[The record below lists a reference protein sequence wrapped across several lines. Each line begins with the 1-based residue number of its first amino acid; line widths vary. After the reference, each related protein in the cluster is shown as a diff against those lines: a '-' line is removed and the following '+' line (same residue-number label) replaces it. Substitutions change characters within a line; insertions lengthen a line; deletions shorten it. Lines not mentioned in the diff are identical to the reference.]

1 MAKLKKEH
9 LMSQMKGAVRCK
21 ALTMEQLAAQ
31 ETHGKREDRLSQL
44 RVVRDSD
51 PLVYGSLD
59 LRDAYDAH
67 MVGVKQN
74 AGSKRPVLHFI
85 VRFPPELLSGPVAG
99 RFKGSQKERQEMMLA
114 QAIRFIQDTH
124 GGSAVFAGR
133 LDTDETGE
141 TIADVF
147 AAPRYE
153 KRTKRT
159 RPDEKGP
166 IWASSTRF
174 GKELAEKHQ
183 HEIRRRHPDAKPG
196 LLTAPRMVGIALQSE
211 FANWFELIN
220 GFRLAPKAEKEGR
233 APDRLEK
240 EAHDR
245 LAEREAALDAQAAAL
260 RAEKSRLSALA
271 AELTE
276 ARRQASGLLSELWQ
290 RVDLTWDMKRDLRTG
305 LRDLVAAL
313 QPKKK
318 LSPHERIVAEIESSS
333 GSAPDKSRKALD
345 EPGLGL

>member
-1 MAKLKKEH
+1 
-9 LMSQMKGAVRCK
+9 MKAAVRCK

-31 ETHGKREDRLSQL
+31 EKHGKREDRLSQL

-59 LRDAYDAH
+59 LRDAYDCH
-67 MVGVKQN
+67 MEGVKQN

-99 RFKGSQKERQEMMLA
+99 RFKGSQKDRQKMMLS
-114 QAIRFIQDTH
+114 QAVRFIEDTH

-159 RPDEKGP
+159 RPDQKGP

-183 HEIRRRHPDAKPG
+183 DEIRRRHPDAKPG
-196 LLTAPRMVGIALQSE
+196 LLTSPRMVGIALQSE
-211 FANWFELIN
+211 FADWFEMTN
-220 GFRLAPKAEKEGR
+220 GLRLAPKAEKEGR
-233 APDRLEK
+233 SPDRLEK
-240 EAHDR
+240 EAYD
-245 LAEREAALDAQAAAL
+245 LIAEREAALDAQAAAL
-260 RAEKSRLSALA
+260 QTERRRVSALA
-271 AELTE
+271 TELDE
-276 ARRQASGLLSELWQ
+276 VRRFASGLLSEL
-290 RVDLTWDMKRDLRTG
+290 RKRADLAWDFKRDLRTG
-305 LRDLVAAL
+305 LKELIGAL

-318 LSPHERIVAEIESSS
+318 LSEHERIVADIEARS
-333 GSAPDKSRKALD
+333 GSAPDKPGQALD
-345 EPGLGL
+345 EPGPGFWGSF

>member
-1 MAKLKKEH
+1 MGKLKKEY

-31 ETHGKREDRLSQL
+31 EKHGKREDRLSQL

-51 PLVYGSLD
+51 PLVFGSLD

-67 MVGVKQN
+67 MEGVKQN
-74 AGSKRPVLHFI
+74 SAAKRPVLHFI

-147 AAPRYE
+147 AVPRYE

-159 RPDEKGP
+159 GPDQKGA
-166 IWASSTRF
+166 IWASATKF

-183 HEIRRRHPDAKPG
+183 AECRRRHPDAKPG

-211 FANWFELIN
+211 FADWFEMTN
-220 GFRLAPKAEKEGR
+220 GFRLAPKAEKETR

-245 LAEREAALDAQAAAL
+245 LAEREATLDAQAVAL
-260 RAEKSRLSALA
+260 RAEKSRISTLA

-276 ARRQASGLLSELWQ
+276 ARRQASGLLSELWK
-290 RVDLTWDMKRDLRTG
+290 RVDLTWDIKRDLRTG
-305 LRDLVAAL
+305 LRELVAAL

-318 LSPHERIVAEIESSS
+318 LSPHEQIVADIEARI
-333 GSAPDKSRKALD
+333 GSAPDK
-345 EPGLGL
+345 PGQPFEQTGPGF

>member
-9 LMSQMKGAVRCK
+9 PMSHMKGAVRCK

-31 ETHGKREDRLSQL
+31 EKHGKREDRLSQL

-67 MVGVKQN
+67 MDGVKQN
-74 AGSKRPVLHFI
+74 SGAKRPVLHFI
-85 VRFPPELLSGPVAG
+85 VRFPPELLSGPIMG
-99 RFKGSQKERQEMMLA
+99 RFKGSQKERQQMMLD
-114 QAIRFIQDTH
+114 QAIRFVQDTH

-147 AAPRYE
+147 AVPRYE
-153 KRTKRT
+153 KRTKRI
-159 RPDEKGP
+159 RPDQKGP
-166 IWASSTRF
+166 IWASATKF

-183 HEIRRRHPDAKPG
+183 SEIRRRHPDAKPG
-196 LLTAPRMVGIALQSE
+196 LLTSPRMVGIALQSE
-211 FANWFELIN
+211 FADWFELIN

-260 RAEKSRLSALA
+260 QTERRRVSELV
-271 AELTE
+271 AELNE
-276 ARRQASGLLSELWQ
+276 ARSVASGLLKEL
-290 RVDLTWDMKRDLRTG
+290 RKRADLAWDFKRDLRTG
-305 LRDLVAAL
+305 LKELIGAL

-318 LSPHERIVAEIESSS
+318 LSEHERIVADIQSGI
-333 GSAPDKSRKALD
+333 GSAPHKSRQALD
-345 EPGLGL
+345 EPGPWL

>member
-1 MAKLKKEH
+1 MGKLKKEY

-31 ETHGKREDRLSQL
+31 EKHGKREDRLSQL

-51 PLVYGSLD
+51 PLVFGSLD
-59 LRDAYDAH
+59 LRHAYDAH
-67 MVGVKQN
+67 MEGVKQN
-74 AGSKRPVLHFI
+74 SAAKRPVLHFI

-159 RPDEKGP
+159 GPDQKGA
-166 IWASSTRF
+166 IWASATKF

-183 HEIRRRHPDAKPG
+183 AECRRRHPDAKPG

-211 FANWFELIN
+211 FADWFEMTN
-220 GFRLAPKAEKEGR
+220 GFRLAPKAEKETR

-245 LAEREAALDAQAAAL
+245 LAEREATLDAQAVAL
-260 RAEKSRLSALA
+260 RAEKSRISTLA

-276 ARRQASGLLSELWQ
+276 ARRQASGLLSELWK
-290 RVDLTWDMKRDLRTG
+290 RVDLTWDLKRDLRSG
-305 LRDLVAAL
+305 LRELVAAL

-318 LSPHERIVAEIESSS
+318 LAEHERIVAEIQSGI
-333 GSAPDKSRKALD
+333 GSAPHKSRQALD
-345 EPGLGL
+345 EPGPWL

>member
-1 MAKLKKEH
+1 
-9 LMSQMKGAVRCK
+9 MSQMKGAVRCK

-31 ETHGKREDRLSQL
+31 EKHGKREDRLSQL

-67 MVGVKQN
+67 TDGVKQN
-74 AGSKRPVLHFI
+74 SAAKRPVLHFI
-85 VRFPPELLSGPVAG
+85 VRFPPELLSGPAAG
-99 RFKGSQKERQEMMLA
+99 SFSGTKTERQREMLS
-114 QAIRFIQDTH
+114 QAVRFVQDTH
-124 GGSAVFAGR
+124 GGAAVFAGR

-147 AAPRYE
+147 AVPRYE

-159 RPDEKGP
+159 RPDQKGP
-166 IWASSTRF
+166 IWASATKF

-183 HEIRRRHPDAKPG
+183 AEIRRRHPDAKPG

-211 FANWFELIN
+211 LAEWFEMRN

-245 LAEREAALDAQAAAL
+245 LSQREAALDAQATAL
-260 RAEKSRLSALA
+260 RAEKSRLSSLS

-276 ARRQASGLLSELWQ
+276 ARRQASGLLSELWK
-290 RVDLTWDMKRDLRTG
+290 RLDLTWDLKRDLRTG
-305 LRDLVAAL
+305 LRELVEAL

-318 LSPHERIVAEIESSS
+318 FSPHERIVADIEARI
-333 GSAPDKSRKALD
+333 GSAPDKPG
-345 EPGLGL
+345 EPFEQTGPRL

>member
-1 MAKLKKEH
+1 
-9 LMSQMKGAVRCK
+9 MKGAVRCK

-31 ETHGKREDRLSQL
+31 EKHGKREDRLSQL

-67 MVGVKQN
+67 MDGVKQN

-85 VRFPPELLSGPVAG
+85 IRFPPELLSGPAAG
-99 RFKGSQKERQEMMLA
+99 RFKGSQKDRQKMMLV
-114 QAIRFIQDTH
+114 QAIKFIQDTH

-159 RPDEKGP
+159 RPDQKGP
-166 IWASSTRF
+166 IWASATKF
-174 GKELAEKHQ
+174 GKELAEKHEA
-183 HEIRRRHPDAKPG
+183 EIRRRHPKAKPG
-196 LLTAPRMVGIALQSE
+196 RLTSPRMVGIALQSE
-211 FANWFELIN
+211 FADWFERIN
-220 GFRLAPKAEKEGR
+220 GFRLAPKAEKESR

-245 LAEREAALDAQAAAL
+245 IAEREAVLDAQAAAL
-260 RAEKSRLSALA
+260 QTEKRRVSALA
-271 AELTE
+271 TELDE
-276 ARRQASGLLSELWQ
+276 VRRFASGLLSEL
-290 RVDLTWDMKRDLRTG
+290 RKRADLAWDFKRDLRTG
-305 LRDLVAAL
+305 LKELVAAL

-318 LSPHERIVAEIESSS
+318 LSEHERIVAQIQSGI
-333 GSAPDKSRKALD
+333 GSAADKPGQALD
-345 EPGLGL
+345 KPGPGF

>member
-1 MAKLKKEH
+1 MRDE

-31 ETHGKREDRLSQL
+31 ERHGKREDRLSQL

-51 PLVYGSLD
+51 PLVHGSLD
-59 LRDAYDAH
+59 LRDAYDRH
-67 MVGVKQN
+67 MDGVKQN

-85 VRFPPELLSGPVAG
+85 IRFPPELLSGPAAG
-99 RFKGSQKERQEMMLA
+99 RFKGSQKERQQMMLV

-124 GGSAVFAGR
+124 GGSAIFAGR

-141 TIADVF
+141 TICDVF

-159 RPDEKGP
+159 RPDEKGA
-166 IWASSTRF
+166 IWASATKF
-174 GKELAEKHQ
+174 GKDLAEKHQ
-183 HEIRRRHPDAKPG
+183 DEIRRRHPKAKPG
-196 LLTAPRMVGIALQSE
+196 LLTSPRMVGIALQSE
-211 FANWFELIN
+211 FADWFERIN

-245 LAEREAALDAQAAAL
+245 LSEREAALDAQATAL
-260 RAEKSRLSALA
+260 RAEKSRLSSLA

-276 ARRQASGLLSELWQ
+276 ARRQASGLLSELWK
-290 RVDLTWDMKRDLRTG
+290 RVDLTWDLKRDLRTG
-305 LRDLVAAL
+305 LRELVAAL

-318 LSPHERIVAEIESSS
+318 LSPHERIVADIEARI
-333 GSAPDKSRKALD
+333 GSPPDKPG
-345 EPGLGL
+345 EPFEQTGPRL